1 MKATY
6 RAPGF
11 NGSFPLWEMGSFVA
25 DGEAGANS
33 CAIGSGG
40 LGRDHGRPLYEASL
54 TGMYALAATYV
65 DRILKGAKPADL
77 PVEQPTKFELVINLK
92 DGQGARLDD
101 PGIAA
106 AAGGRSDSVMDRR
119 EFVSGSV
126 ALALLAAPL
135 AAEGQKSE
143 KMARVG
149 ILGIGPAPSPQELA
163 KSISTNRLWLS
174 MRQLGWVEGQNM
186 VVERRFGESPDQLR
200 AGAADLVRL
209 KVDVLFVGS
218 AGLAKLLQLE
228 TKTIPIVVGRAEG
241 DLVAAGLVD
250 SLARPGGNITG
261 AQVLNDDLVSKR
273 LELLKTLVPNL
284 SKVALLREDVTNS
297 ALPQLLARYD
307 QQVATAARTFGI
319 EVHPFIV
326 RRAEDLAGA
335 FLGMMKN
342 RDQGVLVMSSTFM
355 VVHRKAIV
363 DLAAAHRIAAVY
375 ELQGFME
382 QGGLM
387 SYGVS
392 NPEMERRAAT
402 YLDKILRGAK
412 PADLPVE
419 QPTKFELVIN
429 LKTAKALG
437 LTIPPSLLLKAD
449 QVIE

>member
-1 MKATY
+1 
-6 RAPGF
+6 
-11 NGSFPLWEMGSFVA
+11 
-25 DGEAGANS
+25 
-33 CAIGSGG
+33 
-40 LGRDHGRPLYEASL
+40 
-54 TGMYALAATYV
+54 
-65 DRILKGAKPADL
+65 
-77 PVEQPTKFELVINLK
+77 VE
-92 DGQGARLDD
+92 
-101 PGIAA
+101 
-106 AAGGRSDSVMDRR
+106 RR
-119 EFVSGSV
+119 EFVVIVG
-126 ALALLAAPL
+126 LALLAAPP
-135 AAEGQKSE
+135 AAGAPKSE

-149 ILGIGPAPSPQELA
+149 ILGAGPVPSPQELA
-163 KSISTNRLWLS
+163 KSVSTNRLWQS
-174 MRQLGWVEGQNM
+174 MKQLGWVEGQNM
-186 VVERRFGESPDQLR
+186 VVERRFGESAAQLR
-200 AGAADLVRL
+200 AGAADLVHL

-261 AQVLNDDLVSKR
+261 AQILNDDLASKR

-284 SKVALLREDVTNS
+284 SKVALLREDVTTS
-297 ALPQLLARYD
+297 ELPQITTRYD
-307 QQVATAARTFGI
+307 QQVTTAARTLGI

-326 RRAEDLAGA
+326 RRADDLAAA

-342 RDQGVLVMSSTFM
+342 RDQGILVISSTLM

-363 DLAAAHRIAAVY
+363 HLAAAHRMAAVY

-392 NPEMERRAAT
+392 DPEMELRAAT

-419 QPTKFELVIN
+419 RPTKFELVIN

-437 LTIPPSLLLKAD
+437 LTIPPSLLLRAD
-449 QVIE
+449 RVIE